1 MIVVPVSASPARRW
15 LAHLVRAAAGSIRAG
30 DPFDDEF
37 AFEEAAVLA
46 LAQRHRVAPLLHLGF
61 ANGAIGDPLPA
72 SFREQCRNAYYA
84 TLRKNTVALEIGS
97 CVRTEL
103 ASEGISAAPLKG
115 WTLVDGSSPVYDD
128 PGVRPMDDLDLIVRR
143 RDLDRASGVLTAL
156 GFDPVTGRTAAR
168 LAGGH
173 EMAFHRRIGSIHLF
187 VALHWAWAGP
197 QSLLREFALSGDRF
211 LDSFCEEAPG
221 REGFVIPTH
230 LGHLLFVAV
239 HAARHAFGRWI
250 WLLDIHRSLTSAPLD
265 WRELVRSAH
274 ALRVSRPLYAGLV
287 AAREL
292 LRTPVPK
299 EVLSEL
305 SPGPVRRQLLHR
317 SLAASHGEASTPTSG
332 RVAKLLLGESWWNVA
347 RTAAWA
353 AVPGRSWY
361 EDRGLDASLAR
372 RIRRSGQTAWTRVVS
387 TSGSEE

>member
-46 LAQRHRVAPLLHLGF
+46 LARRHRVAPLLHLGF
-61 ANGAIGDPLPA
+61 VKGAIGDPLPG
-72 SFREQCRNAYYA
+72 SFRRHCRNAYYA
-84 TLRKNTVALEIGS
+84 TLRKNTVALEIGG

-103 ASEGISAAPLKG
+103 ASEGIQAAPLKG

-128 PGVRPMDDLDLIVRR
+128 PGARAMDDLDLLVRP
-143 RDLDRASGVLTAL
+143 RDLDRTSRVLTAL
-156 GFDPVTGRTAAR
+156 GFSPVTGRTAAR

-173 EMAFHRRIGSIHLF
+173 EVAFHRRVSGVHLF
-187 VALHWAWAGP
+187 IELHWAWAGP
-197 QSLLREFALSGDRF
+197 QRLLREFAVGGDRF
-211 LDSFCEEAPG
+211 LDSFFEAVPGEE
-221 REGFVIPTH
+221 RFSTPTH
-230 LGHLLFVAV
+230 LGHLLFVAL

-250 WLLDIHRSLTSAPLD
+250 WLLDIHRLSTSAPLD
-265 WRELVRSAH
+265 WRALVRSAH
-274 ALRVSRPLYAGLV
+274 ALRVSRPVYAGL
-287 AAREL
+287 ASAREL

-332 RVAKLLLGESWWNVA
+332 RVAKLLLGESWRNVA
-347 RTAAWA
+347 RNAAWTAA
-353 AVPGRSWY
+353 PGRPWY
-361 EDRGLDASLAR
+361 GDRGLDPFLAR
-372 RIRRSGQTAWTRVVS
+372 RIRRSGRTAWTRMVS
-387 TSGSEE
+387 TSEAEE